1 MENNR
6 RRLEDIS
13 WKISE
18 EDYRKDPALS
28 YSTLAKYERTGFNG
42 LSTLFEPIS
51 TPSTVFGQAVDSI
64 ITGGEEEFNQRFFVA
79 DMPETTDSVI
89 KIVKDLFAV
98 YGTSYNSI
106 ESIPDSNVLVVVNNN
121 NYQQNW
127 KPETRVKVVKEKGSR
142 YYELLFLSGTK
153 TILSSEVANNVY
165 EAVRALKES
174 EATKDYF
181 APNNVF
187 DDTIERFYQLK
198 FKANLDGI
206 DYRCMADLLIVDKA
220 NKIVYPIDL
229 KTSSH
234 KEWDFFKSFIEWN
247 YQIQARLYWRIIR
260 KVMDADE
267 EFKDYKLADYKFIVV
282 NKETLTPLVWEFEST
297 TETGNLF
304 FGKNK
309 QIEMR
314 DPETIGQELHYY
326 LSTENVVVPQGIEIN
341 NSNSLIKWMENM

>member
-1 MENNR
+1 MSRSLRE
-6 RRLEDIS
+6 IS
-13 WKISE
+13 WQVPE
-18 EDYRKDPALS
+18 ETYREDPALS
-28 YSTLAKYERTGFNG
+28 YSTLAKYERSGFNG
-42 LSTLFEPIS
+42 LETLFDKVES
-51 TPSTVFGQAVDSI
+51 PSLTFGQAVDSI

-79 DMPETTDSVI
+79 DMPETPDSVV

-121 NYQQNW
+121 SYQQNW

-153 TILSSEVANNVY
+153 TILSSEVADNVY
-165 EAVRALKES
+165 AAVRALKES
-174 EATKDYF
+174 EATKWYF
-181 APNNVF
+181 EEDNPF
-187 DDTIERFYQLK
+187 DDSIQRFYQLK
-198 FKANLDGI
+198 FKATLNGI
-206 DYRCMADLLIVDKA
+206 DYRCMADELIVDKK

-234 KEWDFFKSFIEWN
+234 KEWDFYQSFVQWR
-247 YQIQARLYWRIIR
+247 YDVQARTYWRIIR

>member
-1 MENNR
+1 MKK
-6 RRLEDIS
+6 LSDIS
-13 WKISE
+13 WQVPE
-18 EDYRKDPALS
+18 ETYREDPALS
-28 YSTLAKYERTGFNG
+28 YSTLAKYERSGFNG
-42 LSTLFEPIS
+42 LETLFDKVES
-51 TPSTVFGQAVDSI
+51 PSLTFGSAVDSI

-79 DMPETTDSVI
+79 DMPETPDSVV

-98 YGTSYNSI
+98 YGTSYNNI

-174 EATKDYF
+174 EATKWYF
-181 APNNVF
+181 EEDNPF
-187 DDTIERFYQLK
+187 DDSIQRFYQLK
-198 FKANLDGI
+198 FKATLNGI
-206 DYRCMADLLIVDKA
+206 DYRCMADELIVDRK

-234 KEWDFFKSFIEWN
+234 KEWDFYKSFIEWN
-247 YQIQARLYWRIIR
+247 YQLQARTYWRIIR

-282 NKETLTPLVWEFEST
+282 NKETLVPLVWEFEAT
-297 TETGNLF
+297 TAVGDIY

-314 DPETIGQELHYY
+314 DPETIGKELFGY
-326 LSTENVVVPQGIEIN
+326 LSQQNVVVPNGIEIN
-341 NSNSLIKWMENM
+341 NSNSLIKWMNNM